1 MKWTAALIAMLLTG
15 PANAQCLL
23 CTPNLGNQPT
33 TPQVPLTISVETTL
47 DMGRAAHLSR
57 NGAGNI
63 TIDPQTGARRVSGQ
77 LADLGGMAVQG
88 MIRLTGAPF
97 AAITISMPNR
107 VQLNAPD
114 GSTADIIDLKTNNGA
129 NVTLDAQGKLAVAF
143 GGKLQ
148 VNGGSAG
155 DFRGRIP
162 VTADYR

>member
-1 MKWTAALIAMLLTG
+1 MKWIAAILALLLTG
-15 PANAQCLL
+15 PAAAQCLL
-23 CTPNLGNQPT
+23 CTPNVSNQPT
-33 TPQVPLTISVETTL
+33 APALPLTISVETTL

-88 MIRLTGAPF
+88 VIRLTGSPF
-97 AAITISMPNR
+97 AAVTISMPNK

-114 GSTADIIDLKTNNGA
+114 GSTADIVDLKTNNGS
-129 NVTLDAQGKLAVAF
+129 NVSLDAQGKLAISF
-143 GGKLQ
+143 GGRL
-148 VNGGSAG
+148 VVTGGSAG